1 MQARGRRYL
10 DILTGL
16 ISFALLF
23 LWVIQRLGADQVWW
37 ATVLAYVPQHLY
49 VVPTLVLLL
58 WALWKRSWRSLLL
71 NSLCFL
77 FWLFILM
84 GFVINLPMAQT
95 DKTLR
100 LMTFNVRKDGVN
112 ANQVA
117 ALVNQHQLDIIAFQ
131 EVKNQNWVD
140 EVISLLPGWYAAYE
154 KETATFSRFPIVD
167 QQSYLVAGLDR
178 VFLETELDTPLGKL
192 TVFNVHLGTVLIT
205 YGPERMTQT
214 TARRWE
220 QLKMLL
226 DVIETQS
233 NPVILLGDFN
243 TTPLSALYREL
254 NNHLENAF
262 AHSGFGFGYTFRS
275 DLPVIRIDHIWLSRE
290 LTSQKSYVLP
300 LLASDHRPLFA
311 ELRVTLQ

>member
-23 LWVIQRLGADQVWW
+23 LWVIQRLGADHVWW

-49 VVPTLVLLL
+49 VVPIAVLLL
-58 WALWKRSWRSLLL
+58 WALWKRNWWSLLL
-71 NSLCFL
+71 NTSCLL

-84 GFVINLPMAQT
+84 GFAVNLPMAQT
-95 DKTLR
+95 EQTLKV
-100 LMTFNVRKDGVN
+100 MTFNIREDGVN

-117 ALVNQHQLDIIAFQ
+117 ALVNQHQLDLIAFQ

-140 EVISLLPGWYAAYE
+140 EVKSLLPSWYSAYE
-154 KETATFSRFPIVD
+154 KETATFSRFPIVGER
-167 QQSYLVAGLDR
+167 SYPVAGLDR
-178 VFLETELDTPLGKL
+178 VFLEIELDTPLGKL
-192 TVFNVHLGTVLIT
+192 AVFNVHLGTVLIT

-220 QLKMLL
+220 QLKVLL
-226 DVIETQS
+226 DTIETQS
-233 NPVILLGDFN
+233 NPIILLGDFN
-243 TTPLSALYREL
+243 TTPRSALYREL
-254 NNHLENAF
+254 NNHLENTF

-275 DLPVIRIDHIWLSRE
+275 DLPVIRIDHIWLSHE

-300 LLASDHRPLFA
+300 LVASDHRPLFT
-311 ELRVTLQ
+311 EFRVASQ